1 MSGASFSPKTRFL
14 YVMYIILEEEEEEEE
29 EEEAEEEEEL
39 IGAGGGGGMSRGCWL
54 RLWVW
59 WDNYFSWSIH
69 LQSIAL
75 FLH

>member
-1 MSGASFSPKTRFL
+1 
-14 YVMYIILEEEEEEEE
+14 LEEEEEEEE

-59 WDNYFSWSIH
+59 WDRGGGYFSWSIH